1 VSEAASRRLIDRL
14 VGAEGL
20 GTPRALLATTFDL
33 DRDFVE
39 TDFLPSV
46 LRLPTW
52 DDRSGK
58 ARQQL
63 EVALAKMEAVVLLS
77 EPRRFAGR
85 PRSLRIHHGLARK
98 PGTGL
103 LHAKLVLLVHE
114 QALRVLITS
123 ANLTTAGYRENREVA
138 VALECG
144 PGDLGH
150 APLVKQLLAELPTR
164 LAPWWTPAAR
174 RVHAQ
179 ATDLLNSW
187 SVRVAASDDR
197 IVWGG
202 GDDPLH
208 RQVMAGWPAGEMVRR
223 IRIVSPFWS
232 EEDGS
237 GPIVQFVRQ
246 LRKQGLAGDRVEVQL
261 VTTPPLQAAHLR
273 PVLPRTYGTY
283 DFRAVGIDATAI
295 AASPHIEKEDVDRD
309 DLSRM
314 RRLHAK
320 VVLVEGP
327 KTTLAYYGSANFT
340 GPGWGFVPPHASNL
354 EVGVLVR
361 RRGQARKA
369 LDVLVP
375 PLAGDPVALTG
386 TVADCLEVSPN
397 DDDWGEWPPFLRD
410 ATLRPPTRDRSV
422 LELALTLDPSWSG
435 GWSVSAAPDTS
446 PLLDEPPGAPAACRV
461 VPLEASALESILRH
475 RNLFV
480 RWPDM
485 RGSEAVAFPVNVSLE
500 ARESL
505 PFGEPGSAPTEGD
518 LLAFYQG
525 RVLLE
530 DVFSGVADDNGPTK
544 DPEPLVS
551 AVDTSKIL
559 SYQVRGFVE
568 ALAGI
573 RRELA
578 TVRGGEAALRVAL
591 LGPVSP
597 TALGAVVYD
606 EVSKQG
612 RSAIAGAFQLVE
624 LSSCVEEAASREME
638 ESVRDAWSKACVE
651 ARAKLIGWLDELR
664 RETPSLRRGPFR
676 RYAQTILEPEEE
688 P

>member
-1 VSEAASRRLIDRL
+1 MSEGGSRRLIDHL

-20 GTPRALLATTFDL
+20 GPPRAILATTFDL

-46 LRLPTW
+46 LRLPSW

-63 EVALAKMEAVVLLS
+63 EVALAKMEAVVFLG

-98 PGTGL
+98 PGSGL

-114 QALRVLITS
+114 HAIRVLITS
-123 ANLTTAGYRENREVA
+123 ANLTSAGYRENREVA

-144 PGDLGH
+144 PENLGH
-150 APLVKQLLAELPTR
+150 AGLVQQLLAELPTR
-164 LAPWWTPAAR
+164 LLPWWTPAAQ

-179 ATDLLNSW
+179 ATDLLKGW
-187 SVRVAASDDR
+187 KVRVAADDER

-202 GDDPLH
+202 GADPLY
-208 RQVMAGWPAGEMVRR
+208 RQFIAGWPAGETVRR

-232 EEDGS
+232 EEDGN
-237 GPIVQFVRQ
+237 GPIVQFVGQ

-273 PVLPRTYGTY
+273 PVLPKTYGTF
-283 DFRAVGIDATAI
+283 DFRALGIDATAI
-295 AASPHIEKEDVDRD
+295 AASPHIDKEDVDRD

-320 VVLVEGP
+320 VVLVDGP

-340 GPGWGFVPPHASNL
+340 GPGWGFVPEAASNL
-354 EVGVLVR
+354 EVGVMVR
-361 RRGQARKA
+361 RRGPSRKA

-386 TVADCLEVSPN
+386 AAADRLEVSPN
-397 DDDWGEWPPFLRD
+397 DDDWGEWPWFLVD
-410 ATLRPPTRDRSV
+410 ATLQPAAHDPAI
-422 LELALTLDPSWSG
+422 LELALTLEPSSSG
-435 GWSVSAAPDTS
+435 GWSVSAEPDTGL
-446 PLLDEPPGAPAACRV
+446 LLDEPPGPPVAIRIVSLDAP
-461 VPLEASALESILRH
+461 ALESILRH
-475 RNLFV
+475 RTVFV

-485 RGSEAVAFPVNVSLE
+485 RSPEAVAFPVNVSLA

-525 RVLLE
+525 RILLE
-530 DVFSGVADDNGPTK
+530 DVFPTATEDDTQTN
-544 DPEPLVS
+544 DIEPIAS

-559 SYQVRGFVE
+559 SYQVRAFVE

-597 TALGAVVYD
+597 TALGSAIYE

-612 RSAIAGAFQLVE
+612 RSATAGAFQLVE
-624 LSSCVEEAASREME
+624 LSSCVEEAAARVMD
-638 ESVRDAWSKACVE
+638 ESVQEAWNKACAE
-651 ARAKLIGWLDELR
+651 ARAKLAHWLDELR
-664 RETPSLRRGPFR
+664 RENASLRQGLFQ
-676 RYAQTILEPEEE
+676 RYAETVLEAEGE